1 MVTEKTQG
9 IKVSVETEY
18 QPKYSSPRQLHYVFT
33 YKVIIENESNH
44 TIQLKRRHWFIRD
57 AAYTEREVEGEGV
70 VGQQPIIEPGQE
82 HVYVSGCNLKSGIGK
97 MYGTYLMEKII
108 DGKEFEVTIPEFTMI
123 VPDRFN

>member
-108 DGKEFEVTIPEFTMI
+108 DGKEFEVTIPEFIMI